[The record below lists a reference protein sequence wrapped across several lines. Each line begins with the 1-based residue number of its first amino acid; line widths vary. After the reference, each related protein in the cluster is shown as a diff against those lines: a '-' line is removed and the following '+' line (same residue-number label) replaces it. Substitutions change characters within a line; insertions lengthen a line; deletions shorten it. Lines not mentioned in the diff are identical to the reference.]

1 MEWDDNN
8 ICRMVAYVNQELAK
22 GRTMVDIEREFGV
35 NERVI
40 HKRLVRK
47 GYKKIDNKYTKDMDF
62 KNMTKPLLSEEK
74 LKEIAKNMPPLPIH
88 LRENDLANKKE
99 KVRHR
104 SKNSNTDNN
113 IKSNINILGTD
124 EIIAIREL
132 LKNKDDLLKLLAYNS
147 ENITKSNIRSKK
159 NETKSFRVD
168 TGLYEAFKKKANKN
182 NDKITDL
189 INSFMEEYI
198 SK

>member
-1 MEWDDNN
+1 MEWDNNN
-8 ICRMVAYVNQELAK
+8 IERMVAYINMQLDK
-22 GRTMVDIEREFGV
+22 GRAMIDIEKEFGV

-47 GYKKIDNKYTKDMDF
+47 GYKKINRKYTKDIDF
-62 KNMTKPLLSEEK
+62 KN
-74 LKEIAKNMPPLPIH
+74 IPPLPIE
-88 LRENDLANKKE
+88 LRENDLVEKKE
-99 KVRHR
+99 RHR
-104 SKNSNTDNN
+104 NKNSNTDNN
-113 IKSNINILGTD
+113 IKSNISTLDND

-132 LKNKDDLLKLLAYNS
+132 LENKDNLLKLLASYS
-147 ENITKSNIRSKK
+147 DNITKSNIRSKK

-168 TGLYEAFKKKANKN
+168 TGLYETFKKKANKN

-189 INSFMEEYI
+189 INRFMEEYI

>member
-62 KNMTKPLLSEEK
+62 KNMTKPPLPEAK
-74 LKEIAKNMPPLPIH
+74 LREIAKNMPPLP
-88 LRENDLANKKE
+88 D
-99 KVRHR
+99 
-104 SKNSNTDNN
+104 KNINNVTKSNT
-113 IKSNINILGTD
+113 IALKEA

-132 LKNKDDLLKLLAYNS
+132 LENKAELLKLLASNK
-147 ENITKSNIRSKK
+147 NGITKSNIRSKK

-189 INSFMEEYI
+189 INEFMEEYI